1 MLRGSDSHFR
11 LDVLGPFG
19 AVVILAIGMAGCAGA
34 PPDFNSP
41 EPAARNAAIVRA
53 AREKDSKAVPDL
65 IRLLE
70 SDDPTTRVLAI
81 RALERITGQTH
92 GYHPEANEGER
103 KRAVESWTAWIEQN
117 RTTGG

>member
-1 MLRGSDSHFR
+1 MLRGSDSCIR
-11 LDVLGPFG
+11 FG
-19 AVVILAIGMAGCAGA
+19 VRPALAAAVILAGGLAGCAAA

-65 IRLLE
+65 IRMLE

-92 GYHPEANEGER
+92 GYHPEADEGSR
-103 KRAVESWTAWIEQN
+103 TRAVEAWTAWIQKN
-117 RTTGG
+117 RSTGV